1 LTADDVRWAD
11 VANSEG
17 HRTAHEFVKESLRR
31 AILRGDLSG
40 GERLIQADLA
50 TMLNVSTTPVREAL
64 RDLATEGLITLDR
77 HRGGVV
83 REPDWAEIG
92 DADALILPEV
102 LGDPSSWQLQTA
114 IHYQSHRGPGQA
126 SFIIFVKRRI
136 LMPMFRWLFEYSRD
150 NFERQRR
157 VNQVLFA
164 CVQELAAETAR
175 LRQQIQQ
182 QSASAPAATTDRLR
196 T

>member
-1 LTADDVRWAD
+1 MSDLRQRVRDRLRGELLQQGASRAFEEPGLFAEVD
-11 VANSEG
+11 AL
-17 HRTAHEFVKESLRR
+17 LRR
-31 AILRGDLSG
+31 A
-40 GERLIQADLA
+40 AD
-50 TMLNVSTTPVREAL
+50 V
-64 RDLATEGLITLDR
+64 
-77 HRGGVV
+77 
-83 REPDWAEIG
+83 G

-114 IHYQSHRGPGQA
+114 IHYQSHRRPGQA
-126 SFIIFVKRRI
+126 SVIIFVKRRI

-175 LRQQIQQ
+175 LRQQLQQ
-182 QSASAPAATTDRLR
+182 QASSPPAPSPPDRAR